1 MRGVRS
7 EVTDPDGKVLPPSSL
22 GEIWGYGPN
31 VVKGYWNNPEAS
43 AATFVDGWVRTGD
56 IGKVDD
62 EGFCFIID
70 RAKNMLIHGG
80 VNIYCV

>member
-1 MRGVRS
+1 M
-7 EVTDPDGKVLPPSSL
+7 
-22 GEIWGYGPN
+22 
-31 VVKGYWNNPEAS
+31 VKGYWNNPEAS

-70 RAKNMLIHGG
+70 RAKTMLIHGG